1 MKICGSTVAA
11 LTVMGGTFAVLPAY
25 EADLYGS
32 KYVGAIHGRFLT
44 FGAAA
49 TVAGPMLLLNLRKM
63 AEVNAINDLLAKVD
77 PQLFLSKF
85 GVSIADA
92 PSLIEVDIQL
102 ISLYIILIHVHQ
114 AKTLTISKLM
124 TIFFVLAFSIFLSSI
139 APALIAPWTWP
150 LALKKEVFLLK

>member
-1 MKICGSTVAA
+1 MQTMTLLAIPLFAGTPYLINQCVNEPTSPMAPYYLAAFCGSTVAA
-11 LTVMGGTFAVLPAY
+11 ISVMGGTFAVLPAY

-63 AEVNAINDLLAKVD
+63 AEVNAINDLLTKVD
-77 PQLFLSKF
+77 PQLFMSKF

-92 PSLIEVDIQL
+92 PSLIEVVIEP
-102 ISLYIILIHVHQ
+102 IHYFLY
-114 AKTLTISKLM
+114 
-124 TIFFVLAFSIFLSSI
+124 
-139 APALIAPWTWP
+139 
-150 LALKKEVFLLK
+150 